1 MPATLAS
8 WGSDEVSL
16 EHYVMT
22 GTKRLRCGYTTG
34 SCAAMAAGAATTG
47 LLTGTIP
54 QRAQIKTP
62 AGIAVEADVLEAA
75 ILDDGARAVAAVR
88 KDGGDDVDATDG
100 MLVFAEVSFADAAA
114 ATVVVDGGGGIGRVT
129 KPGLDQPV
137 GNAAINSTPRQMIAE
152 QVVRARD
159 AAGSTRALAVT
170 IFAPEGARIGAKT
183 FNPHM
188 GIEGGI
194 SILGTTGI
202 VWPRSIT
209 ALIDSIKL
217 EIRQNA
223 ALGRKDLV
231 LMPGNYGKAFFDAT
245 PELAGFSHVEYANY
259 LGEAL
264 DACATEGFER
274 VLVVG
279 HSGKLAKVAGG
290 IMDTHS
296 RTADCRCEIICAHAA
311 CAGASTAVAREL
323 MDCSTTDACLDVLQ
337 REGLLAD
344 VCDSLME
351 AIGEHVCRRAAG
363 AFEVEAIMF
372 SKQHGE
378 LGRTAGAN
386 DLIGRMRAASGLAEV
401 PCTNER

>member
-1 MPATLAS
+1 MAF
-8 WGSDEVSL
+8 D
-16 EHYVMT
+16 HYVMT

-34 SCAAMAAGAATTG
+34 SCAAMAAGAATTA
-47 LLTGTIP
+47 LLTGEFP
-54 QRAQIKTP
+54 DRARIKTP
-62 AGIAVEADVLEAA
+62 AGICVEADVLQAEL
-75 ILDDGARAVAAVR
+75 LDGGARAVAAIR

-100 MLVFAEVSFADAAA
+100 MLVFAEVRRADAPD
-114 ATVVVDGGGGIGRVT
+114 ATVLVDGGPGVGRVT

-137 GNAAINSTPRQMIAE
+137 GNAAINSTPRSMIAE
-152 QVVRARD
+152 QVTCARN
-159 AAGSTRALAVT
+159 AAGERCALSVT
-170 IFAPEGARIGAKT
+170 VFAPEGERIGART

-202 VWPRSIT
+202 VWPRSVA

-223 ALGRKDLV
+223 ALGHRGLV
-231 LMPGNYGKAFFDAT
+231 LMPGNYGKAFFDTT
-245 PELAGFSHVEYANY
+245 PELVGLPHVEYANY

-264 DACATEGFER
+264 DAAAAEGFER

-311 CAGASTAVAREL
+311 CAGANTAVCREL
-323 MDCSTTDACLDVLQ
+323 MSCSTTDACLDVLS
-337 REGLLAD
+337 RKGLLGA
-344 VCDSLME
+344 VCTSLMG
-351 AIGEHVCRRAAG
+351 AIAEHLSRRAAG

-378 LGRTAGAN
+378 LGRTGHAC
-386 DLIGRMRAASGLAEV
+386 DLIARMRRACGLEPV
-401 PCTNER
+401 TSSSDR